1 MIKWLFRPLDRYVFS
16 EFWKIFTVTALG
28 FPILLT
34 VIDLTDHLAGYLTR
48 HLPIGDIA
56 LSYVYWVPDSMFM
69 ALPAAV
75 LFATVFSIG
84 AFTRY
89 AEVTAA
95 KASGISFYRMML
107 PVLFGSVIA
116 CGLDLVLAE
125 VAPITNLKR
134 SHLLQEDKEQL
145 GANRY
150 NFAYAGEGG
159 RVYKAYELNTDS
171 GRIRGLQIERKGTG
185 PKFPTYILSA
195 DTAIYTPRSVAS
207 TATQPNAGKTANTAS
222 AAPSPWGPWR
232 MTRGVMHVIGD
243 SGAGFTVSFAAA
255 RDKDFVELP
264 AEMMSKSP
272 DPHNMRYKEITKF
285 IRAMERSGTD
295 ASLSRV
301 ERALKIAV
309 PVTCI
314 IIALFGAPLA
324 TSTQRGGSAYGIAV
338 SLATTII
345 FLLMIQLTRAIGGK
359 GVIPP
364 DYAAWI
370 PGAIF
375 GTIGLILLARVRT

>member
-1 MIKWLFRPLDRYVFS
+1 MMKWFFRPLDRYVFA

-48 HLPIGDIA
+48 KLPIPDIA

-107 PVLFGSVIA
+107 PVLAGAVIA
-116 CGLDLVLAE
+116 CGIDLVLAE

-145 GANRY
+145 GSNRY

-185 PKFPTYILSA
+185 PKFPTYILTA
-195 DTAIYTPRSVAS
+195 DTALYTFPTKAGIGAARTKT
-207 TATQPNAGKTANTAS
+207 TATA

-232 MTRGVMHVIGD
+232 LTRGVMHVISD
-243 SGAGFTVSFAAA
+243 TGAGFTVSFATA
-255 RDKDFVELP
+255 RDKDFTELP

-272 DPHNMRYKEITKF
+272 DPHNMRYAEITRF